1 MQAREV
7 HKAVAFVVGCP
18 SRCIASLC
26 DEIGKSQFCRELATM
41 LLVRLQKP
49 LRLFWM
55 DFNRGFNL
63 PCADAKSSVWRCD
76 GGCRFDNQG
85 AHGEAVSLLMARR
98 NLR

>member
-1 MQAREV
+1 LSRTCNDV
-7 HKAVAFVVGCP
+7 VSAVKETFA
-18 SRCIASLC
+18 IIL
-26 DEIGKSQFCRELATM
+26 D
-41 LLVRLQKP
+41 
-49 LRLFWM
+49 